1 MIKIYRPNLKYPEGG
16 KLTQWID
23 TLKENDTIEVEGP
36 VGFFNY
42 LGNGEMLFK
51 K

>member
-1 MIKIYRPNLKYPEGG
+1 MVEI
-16 KLTQWID
+16 
-23 TLKENDTIEVEGP
+23 EGP

-51 K
+51 KKNLKKKFK